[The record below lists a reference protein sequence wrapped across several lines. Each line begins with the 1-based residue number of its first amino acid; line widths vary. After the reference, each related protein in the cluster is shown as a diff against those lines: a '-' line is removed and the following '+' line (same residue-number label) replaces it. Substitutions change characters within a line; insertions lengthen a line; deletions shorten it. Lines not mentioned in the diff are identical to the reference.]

1 MKRYVSKF
9 TVATTFALLAIGFA
23 ISAQQVQEAPAGFD
37 SMTNGSVDQTTMDA
51 ASVQFQEIEAPV
63 PNGLGPVFND
73 VACVNCHQS
82 QGVGGAAQVL
92 EYRAGH
98 NDNGRPSWFQER
110 RHRGDTNGST
120 GTFVAAT
127 AITANGTPIPNRSLI
142 NQRAI
147 CPDAQEH
154 LTDVDNIRATRLAL
168 GLFGD
173 AFVEAVPDA
182 DLLAIARHNRGEAIM
197 VDVLE
202 SPGTQEVGRFGW
214 KTQHASLLSFAS
226 DAYVNEMGVTN
237 RLNPTEATLV
247 CQPTTGI
254 SIPNNPIQPVT
265 PGDDDDIDTFTT
277 FMRALKV
284 PPRGPITAEVNQG
297 QAIFEK
303 IGCADC
309 HVETMTTAPANTPIH
324 GGKYTPVPAIA
335 GKRFHPFGDFL
346 LHDIGTGDGIVQ
358 NGPPDTQYKVRTMPL
373 WGLRTRTQFLHD
385 ASAGTYAEAIER
397 HDHEAADDA
406 ANFRRLGPADKRL
419 LLQFLASL

>member
-1 MKRYVSKF
+1 MKRYVSKLI
-9 TVATTFALLAIGFA
+9 VATTLALLAIGFA
-23 ISAQQVQEAPAGFD
+23 ISAQKVPEAPVGFD

-51 ASVQFQEIEAPV
+51 ASVQFQEIETPT

-73 VACVNCHQS
+73 AACVNCHQS
-82 QGVGGAAQVL
+82 QAVGGASQVL

-98 NDNGRPSWFQER
+98 NDNRRPSWFEER

-147 CPDAQEH
+147 CPEAQEH
-154 LTDVDNIRATRLAL
+154 LTEVDNIRATRLSL

-173 AFVEAVPDA
+173 AFVEAVPD
-182 DLLAIARHNRGEAIM
+182 LALMEIARHNHGEVIM

-265 PGDDDDIDTFTT
+265 PGDDDDIDAFTT

-284 PPRGPITAEVNQG
+284 PPRGPITHDVMQG

-309 HVETMTTAPANTPIH
+309 HVETMTTAPAKTQIH
-324 GGKYTPVPAIA
+324 GNMYTLSDAIG

-385 ASAGTYAEAIER
+385 ASAGTYSEAIER
-397 HDHEAADDA
+397 HEHEAADDVYS
-406 ANFRRLGPADKRL
+406 FRRLGPADKRL
-419 LLQFLASL
+419 LLQFLGSL

>member
-9 TVATTFALLAIGFA
+9 TVATTLALLAIGFA
-23 ISAQQVQEAPAGFD
+23 ISAQKVPEAPVGFD

-73 VACVNCHQS
+73 AACVNCHQS
-82 QGVGGAAQVL
+82 QAVGGAAQVL

-98 NDNGRPSWFQER
+98 NDNRRPSWFQER

-127 AITANGTPIPNRSLI
+127 AITANGTLIPNRSLI

-147 CPDAQEH
+147 CPEAQEH

-173 AFVEAVPDA
+173 AFVEAVPD
-182 DLLAIARHNRGEAIM
+182 LALMEIARHNHGEVIM

-247 CQPTTGI
+247 CQPTIGI
-254 SIPNNPIQPVT
+254 STPNNPIQPVT

-324 GGKYTPVPAIA
+324 GGKYTPAPAIA

-385 ASAGTYAEAIER
+385 ASAGTYSEAIER
-397 HDHEAADDA
+397 HEHEAADDA
-406 ANFRRLGPADKRL
+406 FNFRRLGPADKRL
-419 LLQFLASL
+419 LLQFLGSL

>member
-1 MKRYVSKF
+1 MRRLVSKF
-9 TVATTFALLAIGFA
+9 TVATTFALLAIGIS
-23 ISAQQVQEAPAGFD
+23 ISAQQVMEAPAGFD
-37 SMTNGSVDQTTMDA
+37 GLTNGSVPQNVMNDA
-51 ASVQFQEIEAPV
+51 SAQFQEIETAV

-73 VACVNCHQS
+73 VSCVNCHQS
-82 QGVGGAAQVL
+82 QAVGGAAQVL
-92 EYRAGH
+92 EFRAGH
-98 NDNGRPSWFQER
+98 NDPGRPSWFQER

-127 AITANGTPIPNRSLI
+127 AITANGTAIPNRSLI

-154 LTDVDNIRATRLAL
+154 VTDVDNIRATRLAL

-182 DLLAIARHNRGEAIM
+182 TLLAIAKRNHGEAIM

-214 KTQHASLLSFAS
+214 KTQHASLLSFAG

-237 RLNPTEATLV
+237 PLFPDEATQV
-247 CQPTTGI
+247 CQPAQGVTQ
-254 SIPNNPIQPVT
+254 PNNI
-265 PGDDDDIDTFTT
+265 DDINTFTT

-284 PPRGPITAEVNQG
+284 PPRGPITAQVIQG
-297 QAIFEK
+297 QAIFER
-303 IGCADC
+303 IGCAGC
-309 HVETMTTAPANTPIH
+309 HVETLVTAPAGTAIH
-324 GGKYTPVPAIA
+324 GAFYVLSDAIGGKQI
-335 GKRFHPFGDFL
+335 HPFGDFL

-373 WGLRTRTQFLHD
+373 WGLRTRTQLLHD
-385 ASAGTYAEAIER
+385 GSAGTYSEAIER
-397 HDHEAADDA
+397 HEREAADEA
-406 ANFRRLGPADKRL
+406 FRFRRLGPAQKKL
-419 LLQFLASL
+419 LYQFLESL